1 MNQKKTGLFLKELRK
16 EQELTQ
22 EQLAEK
28 FNVSNRTVSRWETG
42 SNMPD
47 LSVLVE
53 LADFYRVDI
62 KEIIDGERKSE
73 IMNEETRETLLKV
86 AEYTTEDKKNQ
97 YYGMRKII
105 GCILMGFGT
114 FLAISALAIF
124 PRDSSWG
131 SIYSILGAIILSIG
145 VSIGNQ
151 VPRFA
156 YEKIWS
162 EDSITFKA
170 PFYTAVWHNYDTENE
185 YVEVIH

>member
-1 MNQKKTGLFLKELRK
+1 
-16 EQELTQ
+16 
-22 EQLAEK
+22 
-28 FNVSNRTVSRWETG
+28 
-42 SNMPD
+42 
-47 LSVLVE
+47 
-53 LADFYRVDI
+53 
-62 KEIIDGERKSE
+62 
-73 IMNEETRETLLKV
+73 
-86 AEYTTEDKKNQ
+86 
-97 YYGMRKII
+97 
-105 GCILMGFGT
+105 MGFGT